1 MLFSRFPLKKH
12 PILYP
17 VRIIFFSL
25 PDFFFLIF
33 LLFFFFLHPS
43 VAHFGGCLRTGFILR
58 VSVVWHHRIRAS
70 ATLSSQPPR
79 SCLPFNFTSSATSFL
94 TTSLLLSNHVLFSP
108 LESLLINLAL
118 AISFLSVFFLF
129 FCFKTTL
136 SSPAAIIGR
145 RRTTTFYPEIHID
158 RITDYR
164 VQT

>member
-33 LLFFFFLHPS
+33 LLFFFFCILLSLILAGAFEPGS
-43 VAHFGGCLRTGFILR
+43 FLGCLSCGIIE
-58 VSVVWHHRIRAS
+58 SEPPP
-70 ATLSSQPPR
+70 LSSQPPR